1 MNYTIKPVKDKNN
14 LLTFIKSQWL
24 FYQNNP
30 NFVPPLISERKELF
44 DKEKNPLYQHADY
57 QLFLAEDSQGNIVGR
72 IGAIENK
79 RHNLIHN
86 DRVGF
91 WGFFECI
98 NDQEVANMLFNTV
111 AEWLKERNLNIMRGP
126 VNPTFNDEIGM
137 LMNAYDKPPVILMT
151 YNPEYYPTLC
161 DNYGFNKAKDL
172 YAYILNYETFRSEKL
187 LKLSGII
194 KERYKINIRSLEF
207 KNKKQLKKDIEI
219 FREIYNAAWQP
230 NWGFV
235 KMTNAEFNYLA
246 SQLVNFGIPE
256 TTLIAEL
263 DGEPAGVALA
273 LPDMNQVLIHNK
285 KGGLIGAGIQ
295 LLTKKKKIDL
305 VRIIIL
311 GAKPEYQKTGID
323 TLLYYSIGENARK
336 IGITKGEASWV
347 LEDNEMMNRAL
358 KQTMHAELYKTY
370 RIYDKNII

>member
-86 DRVGF
+86 DKVGF

-98 NDQEVANMLFNTV
+98 NDQEVANMLFNTA

-126 VNPTFNDEIGM
+126 VNPTFNDELGM

-187 LKLSGII
+187 LKLAGII

-207 KNKKQLKKDIEI
+207 KNKKQLEKDIEI

-235 KMTNAEFNYLA
+235 KMTNAEFDYLA

-311 GAKPEYQKTGID
+311 GTKPEYQKTGID

-358 KQTMHAELYKTY
+358 TQTMHAELYKTY